1 MEAKEYIKKFK
12 MNQQNFEFSRPEFI
26 ACFKLD
32 FLESLINNPNRDPES
47 RKLRYKYFKETVRNF
62 EIKFWEISRLRKGRG
77 LTLGLWQSFF
87 KGVVVP
93 YRSENYPIVQGHIE
107 KIRGSR
113 PLKSL
118 ESY

>member
-1 MEAKEYIKKFK
+1 MEPKEYIKRFK

-32 FLESLINNPNRDPES
+32 FLENIIRHPNRDLES
-47 RKLRYKYFKETVRNF
+47 KKLRYKYFKETVKDF

-93 YRSENYPIVQGHIE
+93 YRSENYPIVQDHIE
-107 KIRGSR
+107 NLRSR
-113 PLKSL
+113 SL
-118 ESY
+118 